1 MAIEKPLKEIAAADL
16 LALTTSQVR
25 EGKTIEFKE
34 ALNLASDDAKRKFI
48 ASVASFA
55 NASGGDI
62 VFGIKAKDGV
72 AEEVV
77 PLAGF
82 NPDRDT
88 LMMRD
93 LIRAHIAPKV
103 YGFEFHPV
111 EVEGGHAFVLRIPK
125 TWAGAHIVTFNTDN
139 RFYVRDANGRR
150 LMDVGEVRAAFVGGE
165 AVAEKVRR
173 YRQERIGNILADE
186 TPVILAAPARFVLH
200 MVPLKAFE
208 PGFQIDLGAV
218 RRLTDL
224 RPMGNSGWSPGR
236 DLEGVFNYHGDRKT
250 NWSYVHLS
258 RNGCLEAVECFLLKP
273 HELNQRIIPSI
284 AFERELLR
292 SFCDYLKAFKLLAL
306 EPPLVVLLSALNVRG
321 YSMSQSPEF
330 RCGGEPIS
338 RDSLLVQ
345 ETTLDSLDLNPEAAL
360 RPLLESIWHAC
371 GHWGSRNFTP
381 EGVWQQH
388 RN

>member
-150 LMDVGEVRAAFVGGE
+150 LMDVDEVRAAFVGSE
-165 AVAEKVRR
+165 AISDRIR
-173 YRQERIGNILADE
+173 HYRQERVGNILADE
-186 TPVILAAPARFVLH
+186 TPVKLCATRRFVLH
-200 MVPLKAFE
+200 VIPLKAFE
-208 PGFQIDLGAV
+208 PSYQIDIDAARQLNELKPIGS
-218 RRLTDL
+218 
-224 RPMGNSGWSPGR
+224 PSWSTGR
-236 DLEGVFNYHGDRKT
+236 DVDGIFNYSSGQ
-250 NWSYVHLS
+250 NAVWSYVHLS
-258 RNGCLEAVECFLLKP
+258 RNACLEAAESFLLRPREPDKKF
-273 HELNQRIIPSI
+273 IPSV
-284 AFERELLR
+284 AFERGLLDAF
-292 SFCDYLKAFKLLAL
+292 SDYQKVLRKLNVD
-306 EPPLVVLLSALNVRG
+306 PPIVVMLSLLNVRG
-321 YSMSQSPEF
+321 FEMYPNPYYSDNGSP
-330 RCGGEPIS
+330 IQ
-338 RDSLLVQ
+338 RDILLLPEAVLNS
-345 ETTLDSLDLNPEAAL
+345 LDSNPDFAL
-360 RPLLESIWHAC
+360 RPLLDSVWHAC
-371 GHWGSRNFTP
+371 GIWGSRNFTQ
-381 EGVWQQH
+381 EGIWQ
-388 RN
+388 RRD

>member
-16 LALTTSQVR
+16 LALKTSRVR
-25 EGKTIEFKE
+25 EDKTIEFKE
-34 ALNLASDDAKRKFI
+34 ALNLATDDAKRKFI

-55 NASGGDI
+55 NASGGDM
-62 VFGIKAKDGV
+62 VFGIKARDGV

-150 LMDVGEVRAAFVGGE
+150 PMDVDEIRAAFVGGE
-165 AVAEKVRR
+165 AVAEKVRH
-173 YRQERIGNILADE
+173 YRQERVGNILADE
-186 TPVILAAPARFVLH
+186 TPVILAAPARFVFH
-200 MVPLKAFE
+200 MIPLKAFE
-208 PGFQIDLGAV
+208 PGYQVDLAAA
-218 RRLTDL
+218 RSLMEL
-224 RPMGNSGWSPGR
+224 RPMNSGGWSPGR
-236 DLEGVFNYHGDRKT
+236 DLDGVFNYFQNQKT

-258 RNGCLEAVECFLLKP
+258 RNGCLEAVECLLLKP
-273 HELNQRIIPSI
+273 REEHQRIIPCI

-292 SFCDYLKAFKLLAL
+292 AFCDYLKVFKR
-306 EPPLVVLLSALNVRG
+306 LSIDAPVAVMMSVLNVRS
-321 YSMSQSPEF
+321 YLMSANFNFTSE
-330 RCGGEPIS
+330 GHPIS
-338 RDSLLVQ
+338 RDNLLIP
-345 ETTLDSLDLNPEAAL
+345 ETTLDSLESNPEIAL
-360 RPLLESIWHAC
+360 RPLLESVWHAC
-371 GHWGSRNFTP
+371 GYWGSRNFTP
-381 EGVWQQH
+381 EGVWQPQ
-388 RN
+388 N